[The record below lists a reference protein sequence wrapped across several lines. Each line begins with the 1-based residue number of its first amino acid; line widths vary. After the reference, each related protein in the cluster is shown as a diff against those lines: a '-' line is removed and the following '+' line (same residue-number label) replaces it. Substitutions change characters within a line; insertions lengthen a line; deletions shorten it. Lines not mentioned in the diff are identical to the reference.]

1 MSLVVCP
8 RRAGPGTY
16 SRCSCHRGLAPC
28 YALQHR
34 ACRPLH
40 RCRKVRCR
48 PLRRPHRLTRSRRSN
63 LSRSRRH
70 RRDQSRRWTWSRRR
84 TRLPEPPPELELPLE
99 PEPPLETEP
108 PPDVELP
115 LEPELPP
122 EPDVVPEP
130 EPPPELEGNPPPE
143 PEVFGVG
150 PEPQAQEPAATT
162 DTSSRGSERVEF
174 FVRAT
179 RRRAVWAI
187 DLAVT
192 VRRCF
197 RQRKRRT
204 GRFQSPRA
212 AHSET
217 YCVRKS

>member
-1 MSLVVCP
+1 MSQ
-8 RRAGPGTY
+8 GPVP
-16 SRCSCHRGLAPC
+16 AP
-28 YALQHR
+28 ASP
-34 ACRPLH
+34 APLDPEP
-40 RCRKVRCR
+40 
-48 PLRRPHRLTRSRRSN
+48 PLEPEPLEASPPEPEPP
-63 LSRSRRH
+63 L
-70 RRDQSRRWTWSRRR
+70 DVEPPPELK
-84 TRLPEPPPELELPLE
+84 LPEPPPELELPLE

-179 RRRAVWAI
+179 RRRVVWAI